1 MSCELGRAVNST
13 FPPENG
19 CVWGQLSSSSAGGRS
34 WLSAGGVG
42 MHFLLFLHD
51 GSSGLYLRTLLSPQA
66 GDLEDRSSSKP
77 ACWQHIASHL
87 TRAWPAAD
95 GAGDGAAT
103 HSYVSCLCWYRFLRP
118 SADTESWKSSWKTQ
132 GLSNRHPSTDISA
145 PQAGKKMLQR
155 AQTTAFQ
162 MWLRTINQRIPYFW
176 LLPSIRR
183 CPIHSFRLHRAAVG
197 AEPSVFGP
205 FGSLTCFADL
215 EVTQSEMKGC
225 TGKINA
231 A

>member
-77 ACWQHIASHL
+77 ACWQHIVSHL

-95 GAGDGAAT
+95 GAGDGAAS
-103 HSYVSCLCWYRFLRP
+103 HSYVFCLCWYRFLRP

-145 PQAGKKMLQR
+145 PQAGKKNAAKGTNHSIPNVAPDYQPKDPLFLV
-155 AQTTAFQ
+155 AAIHQTMPNPLFQ
-162 MWLRTINQRIPYFW
+162 ATPSCSRSRTIRIWSLW
-176 LLPSIRR
+176 LLDL
-183 CPIHSFRLHRAAVG
+183 LHRSG
-197 AEPSVFGP
+197 DDPE
-205 FGSLTCFADL
+205 
-215 EVTQSEMKGC
+215 
-225 TGKINA
+225 
-231 A
+231 

>member
-1 MSCELGRAVNST
+1 VNST

-34 WLSAGGVG
+34 WPSAGGVG

-95 GAGDGAAT
+95 GAGDGAAS
-103 HSYVSCLCWYRFLRP
+103 HSYVFCLCWYRFLRP

-145 PQAGKKMLQR
+145 PQAGKKTLQR

-162 MWLRTINQRIPYFW
+162 MWLRTMKPKDPLFLVAAIHQTMPNPLFQATPSCSRSRTIRIWSLW
-176 LLPSIRR
+176 LLDLLRR
-183 CPIHSFRLHRAAVG
+183 SGDDP
-197 AEPSVFGP
+197 E
-205 FGSLTCFADL
+205 
-215 EVTQSEMKGC
+215 
-225 TGKINA
+225 
-231 A
+231 